1 MLIRLPPP
9 SGFRRTIFH
18 ALAIAC
24 LLGPGAALAACVVPP
39 GTPDDATT
47 ERLIEELPY
56 CQRDSQYLAGLGN
69 ILNQKGRYA
78 EAADHLERALMLAPE
93 LKGAQLDY
101 AISLAGMGELDSA
114 RLLLDQI
121 LADPNLPANLKPAIQ
136 RQRRT
141 LLSSTDLQSRL
152 IVGARIGHD
161 SNLLGSP
168 NLTSLTLT
176 FPEQTV
182 VLPLDPSSLPRAG
195 TYERVDV
202 QLESRKQTLAG
213 GQFESFL
220 GLRKRRSGSA
230 PDASSHQSDGLFDYS
245 SYPRRNGGA
254 GFYTGGAASILRAGS
269 GIRYNAYGLAAGL
282 GNARWLPGCDTRM
295 GLEIQKRKYL
305 NNDLL
310 SGNYRGIATSL
321 SCDRK
326 SVQWLVSAKAGVD
339 RADHAERAGGNQT
352 QYALRGAA
360 VVSSVGPR
368 TFNKGQILIDTEFNQ
383 SRDSSGYSAL
393 LESGRSRV
401 IRRNSARLE
410 YQYPLS
416 DSLQW
421 VAGAEWVSQ
430 RSNIALFANRSWG
443 PYLALRAAW

>member
-1 MLIRLPPP
+1 MLIRLPLP
-9 SGFRRTIFH
+9 SGFPRTILH
-18 ALAIAC
+18 ALAVAC
-24 LLGPGAALAACVVPP
+24 LLGPGAALAACVVPQ
-39 GTPDDATT
+39 GTPDDAQI
-47 ERLIEELPY
+47 EQLIEALPE
-56 CQRDSQYLAGLGN
+56 CQREPEYLAGLGN

-78 EAADHLERALMLAPE
+78 EAADHLERALMLSPE

-101 AISLAGMGELDSA
+101 AISLAGMGEIESA
-114 RLLLDQI
+114 RLLLDEI
-121 LADPNLPANLKPAIQ
+121 LADPSLPATLNPALEK
-136 RQRRT
+136 QRRT

-152 IVGARIGHD
+152 IVGARVGHD

-176 FPEQTV
+176 FPDQTV
-182 VLPLDPSSLPRAG
+182 VLPLDQSSLPKAG
-195 TYERVDV
+195 AYERLDV

-220 GLRKRRSGSA
+220 GLRTRRSGSA
-230 PDASSHQSDGLFDYS
+230 PDADSRQGDALVDYS
-245 SYPRRNGGA
+245 NYLRRNNGA

-269 GIRYNAYGLAAGL
+269 GIRYNAYGVSAGL
-282 GNARWLPGCDTRM
+282 GSARLLAGCDSRM
-295 GLEIQKRKYL
+295 GLDIQKRKYL
-305 NNDLL
+305 DNDLL
-310 SGNYRGIATSL
+310 SGSYSGIATSM
-321 SCDRK
+321 SCDRQ

-339 RADHAERAGGNQT
+339 RADHAERAGGNQA
-352 QYALRGAA
+352 QYALRAAA
-360 VVSSVGPR
+360 VISSVGPR
-368 TFNKGQILIDTEFNQ
+368 RFDKGRILVDTEFNQ

-430 RSNIALFANRSWG
+430 RSNIALFASRSWG
-443 PYLALRAAW
+443 PYLALRGAW